1 MKANKKKCENPDL
14 EGETKRVASRDLRE
28 PAVYAG
34 LSTPR
39 AFVDFSLPQLTVVC
53 AEPGMGK
60 TFLANRLANNASKRG
75 RSVYRYE
82 YQNKGINVFIDSLN
96 RLRWDNRLQKNVL
109 AFVMVQYL
117 LERILKI

>member
-82 YQNKGINVFIDSLN
+82 YQNIESEPASRRIERTCRNIIRRIN
-96 RLRWDNRLQKNVL
+96 
-109 AFVMVQYL
+109 
-117 LERILKI
+117 